1 MVGQRVVV
9 RRLLRGETGPTGGPA
24 MTDVL
29 GICESWADGRTA
41 VRREDGTVVEIEIAD
56 IVSGKPVPPRPSTRL
71 RVSVREA
78 ESHATPL
85 WPGVL
90 REPLGEWELRTD
102 PAPIGRLL
110 KRANSCLAMGDPGL
124 PFGDAVE
131 RVMGFY
137 ASRGRDPLV
146 QVEADS
152 GTEQQ
157 FLAAG
162 WQDVPGGES
171 DFLLGALS
179 RARRLLAVRETDVAV
194 STSVNGPRA
203 EVTATS
209 RGATIGVVQAAVDGD
224 WLGVHGLLVEP
235 DHRRQGIASL
245 LMGEVLEL
253 GAERGAS
260 TLWLHVETDN
270 APALALY
277 EQLGL
282 VAHHR
287 CRYLSGGRQ
296 QL

>member
-1 MVGQRVVV
+1 M

-29 GICESWADGRTA
+29 GTCESWGDGRA
-41 VRREDGTVVEIEIAD
+41 VVRREDGTVVEIDVAD
-56 IVSGKPVPPRPSTRL
+56 IVSGKPVPPRPSARL
-71 RVSVREA
+71 RVSARDA
-78 ESHATPL
+78 ERHATPL

-102 PAPIGRLL
+102 PAPVGRPL
-110 KRANSCLAMGDPGL
+110 KRTNSCLAMGDPGL
-124 PFGDAVE
+124 PFADAVE
-131 RVMGFY
+131 KAVGFY
-137 ASRGRDPLV
+137 AARDRSPLV

-152 GTEQQ
+152 GTEQE

-179 RARRLLAVRETDVAV
+179 RARRLLEVRETGVV
-194 STSVNGPRA
+194 VTSAASGPRV
-203 EVTATS
+203 EVTATYD
-209 RGATIGVVQAAVDGD
+209 GARIGVVHAAVDDD

-235 DHRRQGIASL
+235 DHRRQGVASL
-245 LMGEVLEL
+245 LMRAVLEH
-253 GAERGAS
+253 GAERGAT

-287 CRYLSGGRQ
+287 CRYLAAGH